1 MNKLLLIAVAATLV
15 VSIPSCKKTE
25 AYNPPTPKNTA
36 PSTSEP
42 DDATIFLKA
51 VRFFTSQAGTAGQTN
66 EYQIGDAFGFF
77 RDANAAK
84 VNAGVVTVNTLEL
97 TNESNNYVYNTIDN
111 LPNGILFDTDNA
123 TWVVTGDTN
132 TGIQPITI
140 SDNSP
145 FPAKPVITEK
155 EINTQASYLLV
166 AKDTIIADSTIFVIT
181 GPTGT
186 LRKVRGPNAR
196 SVAFT
201 KEEMSTLG
209 TGRALGLV
217 QISAFNLV
225 LDTLLVPNTKTYYL
239 KQTIASKYVDLE

>member
-1 MNKLLLIAVAATLV
+1 MNKLILIAVAATLAL
-15 VSIPSCKKTE
+15 SIPSCKKTE

-36 PSTSEP
+36 ATTSEP
-42 DDATIFLKA
+42 NDATIFLKA
-51 VRFFTSQAGTAGQTN
+51 VRFFTTQAGSAGQSN
-66 EYQIGDAFGFF
+66 EYKIGDAFAFF
-77 RDANAAK
+77 RDTLSAK
-84 VNAGVVTVNTLEL
+84 RSAGIVTINTLEL
-97 TNESNNYVYNTIDN
+97 TNESNNYLFKTIDN

-132 TGIQPITI
+132 TGIQPMTI
-140 SDNSP
+140 SDYSP

-181 GPTGT
+181 GPSGT

-201 KEEMSTLG
+201 KAEMSSLG